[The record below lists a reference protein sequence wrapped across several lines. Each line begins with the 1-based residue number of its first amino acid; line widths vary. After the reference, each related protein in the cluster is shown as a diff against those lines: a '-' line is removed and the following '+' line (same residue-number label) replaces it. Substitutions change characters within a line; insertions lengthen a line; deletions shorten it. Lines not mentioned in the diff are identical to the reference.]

1 MGNIR
6 SRDNFYKTKDFNWL
20 VLLCTKLANLLGRLM
35 EHYIF
40 SHFLLGPLKCFS
52 TFFSLNLRSVITHT
66 PSARFLRAS
75 LTLHRKVTR
84 ALNIVAVLLYAPTAF
99 MNYLLEKA

>member
-1 MGNIR
+1 M
-6 SRDNFYKTKDFNWL
+6 L
-20 VLLCTKLANLLGRLM
+20 LHVLLSQFKECD
-35 EHYIF
+35 
-40 SHFLLGPLKCFS
+40 
-52 TFFSLNLRSVITHT
+52 HT

>member
-52 TFFSLNLRSVITHT
+52 TFSQFKECDHT